1 MFLTLNRNPEE
12 TWMTRMNEISM
23 FSILKS
29 FFLYK
34 GDLLIMKFNPLLR
47 QKNDESLLILVQIYK
62 GLNKGFLDITT
73 TVLIFLHLS
82 ESPVS
87 SVMCIHHISKS
98 I

>member
-47 QKNDESLLILVQIYK
+47 QKNDESLLILVQIK
-62 GLNKGFLDITT
+62 D
-73 TVLIFLHLS
+73 
-82 ESPVS
+82 
-87 SVMCIHHISKS
+87 
-98 I
+98 